1 MALIK
6 CPECK
11 KQISDTNKKCPKC
24 GYELKKE
31 ESKKKKEQLID
42 KGKNSVSSFVELLK
56 KYKKFIIIGIII
68 VIFIILVTFVI
79 NYINE
84 KTYEKNK
91 NNYPDVK
98 TIRKDVEKDI
108 SEELKNIIL
117 NDKDLNHK
125 YDSKN
130 IKSVEVY
137 DETSTQVLLK
147 FNYNVNE
154 IISFDIPFIVTY
166 DFDGTNYKYVSIY
179 EQTSIDGYSNL
190 KITDCEKITDE
201 KDLTRNNIIENN
213 YKTNYDSIELKDTKN
228 DDNTVCI
235 STYIAKNDGKYIDR
249 NDTIQIKYTLIN
261 DSNKKFR
268 VVSADNIETDVTFDL
283 VGKYSGNHTTRGYF
297 HDKGTVNFEITKVD
311 KGTVYFGSTGK
322 IKEGTSTYVL
332 VAEDGYLDY
341 TDYGYYI
348 LNVGYK
354 YGTDASGVDR
364 DLEVRIYDDKLLYY
378 CSYSDESTDG
388 CYEMTKK

>member
-11 KQISDTNKKCPKC
+11 KEISDTVSKCPKC
-24 GYELKKE
+24 GYDLKKE
-31 ESKKKKEQLID
+31 TNKQKKKQIID
-42 KGKNSVSSFVELLK
+42 NSKNKLSNLLELLK
-56 KYKKFIIIGIII
+56 KYKKFIIIGIIV
-68 VIFIILVTFVI
+68 VILIILTTFIV

-91 NNYPDVK
+91 SDYPDVK
-98 TIRKDVEKDI
+98 TVRKDVEKDI

-125 YDSKN
+125 YDPKN

-147 FNYNVNE
+147 FYYNVNE
-154 IISFDIPFIVTY
+154 IISFDMPFIVTY
-166 DFDGTNYKYVSIY
+166 DFDGTNYKYVSIS
-179 EQTSIDGYSNL
+179 EQSTLEGYSNL
-190 KITDCEKITDE
+190 KITDCKNITDE
-201 KDLTRNNIIENN
+201 KNLTSDNIIENN
-213 YKTNYDSIELKDTKN
+213 YKPKYDSININDTKN
-228 DDNTVCI
+228 ETNTVCV
-235 STYIAKNDGKYIDR
+235 STYTAKNDGKYIDR
-249 NDTIQIKYTLIN
+249 NDSIEIKHTLIN
-261 DSNKKFR
+261 KGDKKFKIS
-268 VVSADNIETDVTFDL
+268 SAENLETDVTFDL

-311 KGTVYFGSTGK
+311 KVTTYFGSSGK
-322 IKEGTSTYVL
+322 IKEGTSTYML